1 MTYVA
6 MRISALWYERSVYDC
21 ELHGI
26 LYRKHTEEKNRKCKF
41 PSRVLNYG
49 LVLFY
54 NNRSKVTCTTI
65 SDKMITCNFKLHLYS
80 YIVQFSNGLGEI
92 KCSAFWFIN
101 VDIFLNYNLWFWN
114 EANRGFFLLFIKILC
129 GSIYLL
135 KSEFLRSRKLV
146 ATAKS
151 RAVVCVIFL
160 PRSLEKAHL
169 F

>member
-1 MTYVA
+1 MEFY
-6 MRISALWYERSVYDC
+6 I
-21 ELHGI
+21 GNI
-26 LYRKHTEEKNRKCKF
+26 QKNRKCKF

-101 VDIFLNYNLWFWN
+101 VDIFKTTIYDS
-114 EANRGFFLLFIKILC
+114 EMKQIGFFSLLFIKILC

-135 KSEFLRSRKLV
+135 ESEFLRSRKLV

-151 RAVVCVIFL
+151 RAVVSVIFL

>member
-6 MRISALWYERSVYDC
+6 MRISALWYEPSVYDC

-101 VDIFLNYNLWFWN
+101 VDIFLKLQFMILKWSKSRFFF
-114 EANRGFFLLFIKILC
+114 FFLL
-129 GSIYLL
+129 
-135 KSEFLRSRKLV
+135 RS
-146 ATAKS
+146 
-151 RAVVCVIFL
+151 CV
-160 PRSLEKAHL
+160 EVYTY
-169 F
+169 